1 MGSRKD
7 YCLYVKDCFSKPT
20 YKITP
25 NRGPISL
32 VSIKLMGVSR
42 TVETAWV
49 HFTNVTSNS
58 NISFMNFQLE
68 TNTQNFYVQLFTELI
83 VSIPCIL
90 FLNYFSKIHLFLQDL
105 EEAIA
110 AQIDASERAK
120 DADEQLEFEKQA
132 LLEVGH

>member
-1 MGSRKD
+1 
-7 YCLYVKDCFSKPT
+7 
-20 YKITP
+20 
-25 NRGPISL
+25 
-32 VSIKLMGVSR
+32 MGVSR

-49 HFTNVTSNS
+49 DFTNVTSNS